1 VAFKEA
7 RDAITDIAKAGMVI
21 TRKVA
26 AGILAD
32 ERRLDHD
39 AVERVVSSLHPG
51 RVLARVA
58 SVHDETESATTIR
71 LVPEG
76 ADLFPP
82 FVAGQYIA
90 VYLDVDGVPT
100 SRPYSISSPP
110 TNTGYL
116 EITVRE
122 LPDGFVSKYLC
133 HSARAGDLFEVSA
146 PAGRFVHDPL
156 VDTDE
161 LVFIAGGS
169 GVTPFASMI
178 REVVDLKSGPSMR
191 LIYGTRTELD
201 VIFGDE
207 LMGVACCEDGVD
219 LKLVVSEP
227 GPDWT
232 GTCGLLDRDIV
243 TEFVGPIEGKT
254 FFICG
259 PPAMHVLCEGAL
271 LELGVPAKRI
281 KTEASGPPPDVTLVE
296 GWPEGYT
303 GEEEYTVKI
312 AGGASF
318 RALSAEPLLN
328 SLERNGA
335 TIENLCRSGEC
346 GVCRAGLVS
355 GSVFMPD
362 TTAIRKSDA
371 AFGYI
376 HPCVSYPLSD
386 IEIRI

>member
-1 VAFKEA
+1 VAFKET

-32 ERRLDHD
+32 ERRLDPD
-39 AVERVVSSLHPG
+39 AVDRVVSGLHPG

-71 LVPEG
+71 LVPAG
-76 ADLFPP
+76 SDPFPP

-110 TNTGYL
+110 
-116 EITVRE
+116 
-122 LPDGFVSKYLC
+122 DGFVSKYLC
-133 HSARAGDLFEVSA
+133 HSTRAGDLFEVSA

-178 REVVDLKSGPSMR
+178 RQAVDLKSGPAMR
-191 LIYGTRTELD
+191 LIYGSRTEQD

-219 LKLVVSEP
+219 LKLVISEP

-232 GTCGLLDRDIV
+232 GTCGLLDRDII
-243 TEFVGPIEGKT
+243 TEFVGPVEGKT

-271 LELGVPAKRI
+271 EELGVPAKRI

-376 HPCVSYPLSD
+376 HPCVAYPLSD
-386 IEIRI
+386 LEIRI